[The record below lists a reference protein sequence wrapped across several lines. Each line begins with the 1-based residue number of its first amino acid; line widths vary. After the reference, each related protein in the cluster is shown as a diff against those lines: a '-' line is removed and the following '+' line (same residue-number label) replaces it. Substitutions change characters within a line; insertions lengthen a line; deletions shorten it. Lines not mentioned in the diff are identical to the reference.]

1 MPIELVISPHGRP
14 LAEPVP
20 PAAAP
25 GATSG
30 STAGGTAADAT
41 PADRRTSAAFAAGPA
56 QGLLHLATADLTAKL
71 PPGLS
76 FARDWGRAYLTK
88 LCQTPGV
95 TEAIDP
101 PRVPPPDGEARV
113 AAAAAVPGIRGA
125 EYVTPELLADWWA
138 ALDALVRTEIRTTPG
153 GAEAFLKA
161 KNPAWRLVGRVTFHL
176 AENKRDPEYPFAFL
190 ATYAGKLGPNG
201 KPVQQ
206 QLGTAR
212 AEYAGDKQAYLSL
225 LSPINRA
232 ASTLEWVR
240 RLYNSQDLFLPLRW
254 TAKQAYPLLRDLPQ
268 LEAAGLIVQVPNWW
282 KAEKPPRPVVSV
294 QVNARDAK
302 SRVGVDALLD
312 FNVGVTLDGQ
322 TLSVDELHELQSSG
336 DGLILLRDKWVE
348 VDKEKLDAALAQWG
362 EVARQADEGGLS
374 FFEGMR
380 LLSGAPLAG
389 DAAAAAV
396 AAAPTWTG
404 ISAGPALEQTLAEL
418 RDPDAE
424 DAPPPGLHG
433 DLRPYQKA
441 GVAWLRFATRLGL
454 GACLADDMGLGKT
467 IQVLALL
474 LHEKQRVAA
483 ASGGTGDP
491 KTSLLVLPASLIGNW
506 RAEAA
511 KFAPDLVVRV
521 VHPSE
526 KPPVAGDPE
535 PDVILTTYGV
545 LARTPDL
552 RERKWRL
559 AILDEAQAIK
569 NAGTRQSQAVKELK
583 AVARIAL
590 TGTPVENRPSDLW
603 SLFDFLNPGLLGSSK
618 AFASFVKRTTAA
630 DSEAE
635 KQKVANRY
643 AALRSLVRPYV
654 LRRVKTDKKVIAD
667 LPDKSEVTAYC
678 GLTKP
683 QVVLYEK
690 IVGELAHSIQTADGM
705 NRRGLVLASLLR
717 LKQVC
722 NHPSQLLGDNTFDP
736 AASGKFARLGEIAAE
751 LADRQERPL
760 IFTQFRA
767 MVEPLADYLSAIFG
781 RRGLILHGGTDVK
794 DRRGL
799 VDDFQR
805 DDGPPFFVLSLKAGG
820 TGLNLTAASHVIH
833 FDRWWNPAV
842 ENQATDRAFR
852 IGQKKNVL
860 VHKFV
865 CKGTVEER
873 IDALIADKVGLAR
886 DLMADA
892 EGDTQL
898 TELNDAE
905 LLRMVALD
913 VTKAME
919 TA

>member
-1 MPIELVISPHGRP
+1 MPAPGS
-14 LAEPVP
+14 AEPV
-20 PAAAP
+20 
-25 GATSG
+25 
-30 STAGGTAADAT
+30 T
-41 PADRRTSAAFAAGPA
+41 PADRRLAAAFAAGPA

-76 FARDWGRAYLTK
+76 FTRDWGRAYLTK

-95 TEAIDP
+95 TDAADP
-101 PRVPPPDGEARV
+101 PRVRPPDLDARA
-113 AAAAAVPGIRGA
+113 AAAAAVPAIRGA
-125 EYVTPELLADWWA
+125 EFVTPELLGDWWA

-153 GAEAFLKA
+153 GAEAFLKSRNA
-161 KNPAWRLVGRVTFHL
+161 AWRLVGRVTFHL
-176 AENKRDPEYPFAFL
+176 AENKRDPEFPFAFL
-190 ATYAGKLGPNG
+190 ATYTGKLSANG
-201 KPVQQ
+201 RPVQQ
-206 QLGTAR
+206 RLIDAKT
-212 AEYAGDKQAYLSL
+212 EFAGDKQAYLGL
-225 LSPINRA
+225 LAPINRA
-232 ASTLEWVR
+232 AQQLEWVR
-240 RLYNSQDLFLPLRW
+240 RLFNSGEIFQAPLW
-254 TAKQAYPLLRDLPQ
+254 TAKQAYPLLRDLPA

-282 KAEKPPRPVVSV
+282 KADRPPRPVVSV
-294 QVNARDAK
+294 QVNARDTK

-322 TLSVDELHELQSSG
+322 TLSVDELHELQAAG

-348 VDKEKLDAALAQWG
+348 VDKDKLDAALAQWG

-396 AAAPTWTG
+396 ATAPQWTG
-404 ISAGPALEQTLAEL
+404 IAAGPSLEKTLSEL
-418 RDPDAE
+418 RDPEAE

-433 DLRPYQKA
+433 DLRPYQRA

-474 LHEKQRVAA
+474 LHEKQR
-483 ASGGTGDP
+483 GGEGP
-491 KTSLLVLPASLIGNW
+491 RASLLVLPASLIGNW
-506 RAEAA
+506 RSEAER
-511 KFAPDLVVRV
+511 FAPDLVLRV

-526 KPPVAGDPE
+526 KSSADDLVNA
-535 PDVILTTYGV
+535 DVILTTYGV
-545 LARTPDL
+545 LARTPEL

-583 AVARIAL
+583 ANARIAL

-603 SLFDFLNPGLLGSSK
+603 SLFDFLNPGLLGSSR
-618 AFASFVKRTTAA
+618 AFASFVKKTTGDTDGAA
-630 DSEAE
+630 AE
-635 KQKVANRY
+635 KEKTTNKF

-678 GLTKP
+678 GLTKA
-683 QVVLYEK
+683 QVVLYER
-690 IVGELAHSIQTADGM
+690 IVGELAGAVAKAEGIG
-705 NRRGLVLASLLR
+705 RRGLVLASLLR

-736 AASGKFARLGEIAAE
+736 ADSGKFARLGEIAAE
-751 LADRQERPL
+751 LADRQEKPL
-760 IFTQFRA
+760 VFTQFRA
-767 MVEPLADYLSAIFG
+767 MVDPLHDFLARVFG
-781 RRGLILHGGTDVK
+781 RRGLTLHGGTAVA
-794 DRRGL
+794 DRRDL
-799 VDDFQR
+799 VDTFQR

-865 CKGTVEER
+865 CRGTVEDR

-886 DLMADA
+886 DLMATDG
-892 EGDTQL
+892 EGDAVL
-898 TELNDAE
+898 TELSNAD
-905 LLRMVALD
+905 LLKMVALD

>member
-14 LAEPVP
+14 LID
-20 PAAAP
+20 PAGP
-25 GATSG
+25 TP
-30 STAGGTAADAT
+30 DAT
-41 PADRRTSAAFAAGPA
+41 PADRRTSAAFSAGPA

-95 TEAIDP
+95 TEAVDP
-101 PRVPPPDGEARV
+101 PRIPPPDADARLL
-113 AAAAAVPGIRGA
+113 ATAAVPAIRGA
-125 EYVTPELLADWWA
+125 EYVTPELLADWWG
-138 ALDALVRTEIRTTPG
+138 ALDALVRTEVRHTPG

-176 AENKRDPEYPFAFL
+176 AENKRDAECPFAFL
-190 ATYAGKLGPNG
+190 ATYAGKMSVVG

-206 QLGTAR
+206 PLGQAKT
-212 AEYAGDKQAYLSL
+212 EYAGDKQALLSL
-225 LSPINRA
+225 LTPINRA
-232 ASTLEWVR
+232 GQQLEWVR
-240 RLYNSQDLFLPLRW
+240 RLINSGDIYHPLRW
-254 TAKQAYPLLRDLPQ
+254 TPKQAYPLLRDLPA

-282 KAEKPPRPVVSV
+282 RADRPPRPVVSV

-322 TLSVDELHELQSSG
+322 TLSVDELHALQQAN

-348 VDKEKLDAALAQWG
+348 VDKDKLDAALAQWG

-380 LLSGAPLAG
+380 LLSGTPLAG
-389 DAAAAAV
+389 DTAAAAV
-396 AAAPTWTG
+396 AAAPAWTG

-418 RDPDAE
+418 REPDAD
-424 DAPPPGLHG
+424 DAPPPGLLG
-433 DLRPYQKA
+433 ELRPYQQA
-441 GVAWLRFATRLGL
+441 GVSWLRFASRLGL

-467 IQVLALL
+467 IQVLSLL
-474 LHEKQRVAA
+474 LHEKQR
-483 ASGGTGDP
+483 GGDP
-491 KTSLLVLPASLIGNW
+491 QTSLLVLPASLIGNW
-506 RAEAA
+506 RAEASR
-511 KFAPDLVVRV
+511 FAPDLVVRA

-526 KPPVAGDPE
+526 RPIAEGDPT

-545 LARTPDL
+545 LARTPEL
-552 RERKWRL
+552 RQRKWRL

-569 NAGTRQSQAVKELK
+569 NAGTRQAQAVKELM
-583 AVARIAL
+583 ANSRIAL

-603 SLFDFLNPGLLGSSK
+603 SLFDFLNPGLLGSAK
-618 AFASFVKRTTAA
+618 AFASFVKRTSA
-630 DSEAE
+630 DADPADKE
-635 KQKVANRY
+635 KSANRY

-678 GLTKP
+678 GLTKS

-690 IVGELAHSIQTADGM
+690 IVGELAGAIAKAEGIG
-705 NRRGLVLASLLR
+705 RRGTVLASLLR

-722 NHPSQLLGDNTFDP
+722 NHPSQLLGDNLFDP
-736 AASGKFARLGEIAAE
+736 ADSGKFARLAEIAAE
-751 LADRQERPL
+751 LADRQEKPL

-767 MVEPLADYLSAIFG
+767 MVDPLHDFLARIFG
-781 RRGLILHGGTDVK
+781 RPGLTLHGGTAVK
-794 DRRGL
+794 DRRAL

-820 TGLNLTAASHVIH
+820 TGLNLTAASHVVH

-852 IGQKKNVL
+852 IGQKRNVL

-873 IDALIADKVGLAR
+873 IDALIADKVGLAK
-886 DLMADA
+886 DLVGGTD
-892 EGDTQL
+892 EGDAVL
-898 TELNDAE
+898 TELSDAD
-905 LLRMVALD
+905 LLKMVALD

>member
-14 LAEPVP
+14 LVDPT
-20 PAAAP
+20 AAP
-25 GATSG
+25 P
-30 STAGGTAADAT
+30 ADAT
-41 PADRRTSAAFAAGPA
+41 PADRRTAAAFAAGPA
-56 QGLLHLATADLTAKL
+56 QGLLHLATAELTAKL
-71 PPGLS
+71 SPGLA

-95 TEAIDP
+95 NEAVDP
-101 PRVPPPDGEARV
+101 PRVAPPDVEARI
-113 AAAAAVPGIRGA
+113 AAAAAVPAIRGA
-125 EYVTPELLADWWA
+125 EFVTPEVLADWWTG
-138 ALDALVRTEIRTTPG
+138 LDALVRMEIRTTQG

-176 AENKRDPEYPFAFL
+176 AENKRDAECPFAFL
-190 ATYAGKLGPNG
+190 ATYTGNLSSGG

-206 QLGTAR
+206 PLGQAM
-212 AEYAGDKQAYLSL
+212 AEYAGDKQALRSL
-225 LSPINRA
+225 LEPINRA
-232 ASTLEWVR
+232 AQTLEWVR
-240 RLYNSQDLFLPLRW
+240 RLFNAGDLYHPLRW
-254 TAKQAYPLLRDLPQ
+254 SPKQAYPVLRDLPT

-294 QVNARDAK
+294 QVNARDQK

-312 FNVGVTLDGQ
+312 FRVGVTLDGE
-322 TLSVDELHELQSSG
+322 TLSVDELHAMQTAT
-336 DGLILLRDKWVE
+336 DGLVLLRDKWVE
-348 VDKEKLDAALAQWG
+348 VDREQLDAALAQWG
-362 EVARQADEGGLS
+362 EVQRQAEEGGLS

-389 DAAAAAV
+389 DTAAAAV
-396 AAAPTWTG
+396 AVAPQWTG
-404 ISAGPALEQTLAEL
+404 IAAGPSLERTLSEL
-418 RDPDAE
+418 RDPHDGDA
-424 DAPPPGLHG
+424 APPGLRG
-433 DLRPYQKA
+433 QLRPYQQA
-441 GVAWLRFATRLGL
+441 GVGWLRFATRLGL

-467 IQVLALL
+467 IQVLSLL
-474 LHEKQRVAA
+474 LHEKQR
-483 ASGGTGDP
+483 GGDP

-506 RAEAA
+506 RDEAER
-511 KFAPDLVVRV
+511 FAPDLLVRV
-521 VHPSE
+521 AHPSE
-526 KPPVAGDPE
+526 RPPAADAPE
-535 PDVILTTYGV
+535 PDLILTTYGV
-545 LARTPDL
+545 LARTPEL
-552 RERKWRL
+552 RERQWRL

-569 NAGTRQSQAVKELK
+569 NAGTRQAQAVKELK
-583 AVARIAL
+583 ATARIAL

-603 SLFDFLNPGLLGSSK
+603 SLFDFLNPGLLGSAK
-618 AFASFVKRTTAA
+618 AFSNFVKKTTA
-630 DSEAE
+630 DGVAE
-635 KQKVANRY
+635 GERVKTNKY

-678 GLTKP
+678 GLTKA
-683 QVVLYEK
+683 QVLLYEK
-690 IVGELAHSIQTADGM
+690 VVAELSDSIKSASGM
-705 NRRGLVLASLLR
+705 GRRGMVLASLLR

-722 NHPSQLLGDNTFDP
+722 NHPSQLLGDGRFAPGD
-736 AASGKFARLGEIAAE
+736 SGKFARLHEIAAE
-751 LADRQERPL
+751 LADRQEKPL

-767 MVEPLADYLSAIFG
+767 MVEPLHDFLTGVFG

-794 DRRGL
+794 DRRHL

-820 TGLNLTAASHVIH
+820 VGLNLTAASHVIH

-865 CKGTVEER
+865 CRGTVEEK

-892 EGDTQL
+892 EGDTML
-898 TELNDAE
+898 TELSNAD
-905 LLRMVALD
+905 LLNMVSLD
-913 VTKAME
+913 VTKALE

>member
-14 LAEPVP
+14 QVEAVADTVPAE
-20 PAAAP
+20 
-25 GATSG
+25 
-30 STAGGTAADAT
+30 
-41 PADRRTSAAFAAGPA
+41 RRTAAAFAAGPA

-71 PPGLS
+71 PPGLA
-76 FARDWGRAYLTK
+76 FAREWGRAYLTK

-95 TEAIDP
+95 TEAFDP
-101 PRVPPPDGEARV
+101 PRVPPPSVEDRT
-113 AAAAAVPGIRGA
+113 AAAAAAPAIRGA
-125 EYVTPELLADWWA
+125 EFVTPEVLSDWWS
-138 ALDALVRTEIRTTPG
+138 ALDALVRLEIRNTTG

-176 AENKRDPEYPFAFL
+176 AENKRDAECPFAFV
-190 ATYAGKLGPNG
+190 ATYAGKMALNG

-206 QLGTAR
+206 PLGQAR
-212 AEYAGDKQAYLSL
+212 AEYAGDKQALLSL
-225 LSPINRA
+225 LTPVNRA
-232 ASTLEWVR
+232 AQQLEWVR
-240 RLYNSQDLFLPLRW
+240 RLSNSGDIYFPLRW
-254 TAKQAYPLLRDLPQ
+254 TPKQAYPLLRDLQ
-268 LEAAGLIVQVPNWW
+268 KLETAGLIVQVPNWW

-294 QVNARDAK
+294 QVNARDQK

-312 FNVGVTLDGQ
+312 FRVGVTLDGE
-322 TLSVDELHELQSSG
+322 TLSVDELHALQTAA
-336 DGLILLRDKWVE
+336 DGLVLLRDKWVE
-348 VDKEKLDAALAQWG
+348 VDREKLDAALAQWG
-362 EVARQADEGGLS
+362 EVARQADEGGVS

-380 LLSGAPLAG
+380 LLSGAPLAN

-396 AAAPTWTG
+396 AVAPQWTG
-404 ISAGPALEQTLAEL
+404 IEAGPSLERTLSEL
-418 RDPDAE
+418 RDPDEE
-424 DAPPPGLHG
+424 DAPPPGLKG
-433 DLRPYQKA
+433 DLRPYQRA
-441 GVAWLRFATRLGL
+441 GVSWLRFATRLGL

-467 IQVLALL
+467 IQVLSLL
-474 LHEKQRVAA
+474 LHEKQR
-483 ASGGTGDP
+483 GGEGP
-491 KTSLLVLPASLIGNW
+491 RTSLIVLPASLIGNW
-506 RAEAA
+506 KTEASR
-511 KFAPDLVVRV
+511 FAPDLSVQV

-526 KPPVAGDPE
+526 KPSPSGTPDP
-535 PDVILTTYGV
+535 DLILTTYGV
-545 LARTPDL
+545 LARTPEL
-552 RERKWRL
+552 RERAWRL

-569 NAGTRQSQAVKELK
+569 NAGTRQAQAVKELK
-583 AVARIAL
+583 AGARIAL

-603 SLFDFLNPGLLGSSK
+603 SLFDFLNPGLLGSAR
-618 AFASFVKRTTAA
+618 AFSSFVKKTTGE
-630 DSEAE
+630 DAE
-635 KQKVANRY
+635 GEGKQPQANKY

-678 GLTKP
+678 GLTKQ
-683 QVVLYEK
+683 QVLLYEK
-690 IVGELAHSIQTADGM
+690 VVGELADSVATAQGIG
-705 NRRGLVLASLLR
+705 RRGLVLASLLR

-722 NHPSQLLGDNTFDP
+722 NHPSQLLGDNGYAP
-736 AASGKFARLGEIAAE
+736 ADSGKFARLGEIAAE
-751 LADRQERPL
+751 LADRQEKPL
-760 IFTQFRA
+760 VFTQFRT
-767 MVEPLADYLSAIFG
+767 MVDPLAAFLAGIFG
-781 RRGLILHGGTDVK
+781 RQGLTLHGGTAVK

-892 EGDTQL
+892 EGDTML
-898 TELNDAE
+898 TELNNAD
-905 LLRMVALD
+905 LLKMVALD
-913 VTKAME
+913 VNQALE
-919 TA
+919 A